1 MRTKKMTQKI
11 KNPTKGIRKPIKGT
25 KTVGLLKK
33 GKAGG
38 KKMMGGGAMSMRRPV
53 RRMKKGGRA

>member
-1 MRTKKMTQKI
+1 MPGKKMTSKI
-11 KNPTKGIRKPIKGT
+11 KDPMKGIRKPIKGT

-38 KKMMGGGAMSMRRPV
+38 KKMMGGGAMSMKRPV
-53 RRMKKGGRA
+53 RRMRKGGKA